1 MRYRSNTEVLLP
13 LVIVLAAC
21 APAEERGEAAMEETV
36 SAAAGMEAIEGQAQV
51 YPNIPAPVI
60 LENDEVIAQLWVSE
74 PGVWAGEH
82 SHMGNQLAVVVKGG
96 TLTYREA
103 GEETQVT
110 YESGHVYWIGAIAAH
125 DHTAAGD
132 SPVEVILITM
142 R

>member
-51 YPNIPAPVI
+51 DPNIPAPVI

-74 PGVWAGEH
+74 PGVWAGCRI
-82 SHMGNQLAVVVKGG
+82 G
-96 TLTYREA
+96 TTLRQRRYYPCPR
-103 GEETQVT
+103 GLPDR
-110 YESGHVYWIGAIAAH
+110 AA
-125 DHTAAGD
+125 D
-132 SPVEVILITM
+132 S
-142 R
+142 